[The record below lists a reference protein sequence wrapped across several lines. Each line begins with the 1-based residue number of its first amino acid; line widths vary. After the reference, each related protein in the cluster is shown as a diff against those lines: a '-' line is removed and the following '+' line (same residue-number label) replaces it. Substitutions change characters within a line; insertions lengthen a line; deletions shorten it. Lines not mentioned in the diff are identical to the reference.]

1 MAEQLSNFLRKHLRA
16 ACFSPLSDRREV
28 YWQGGHSYQFL
39 SSMQDRPNRLKQCLY
54 QPLSLVAYSSLSIQ
68 SASTLPACKTRCRR
82 YPCLPCSRLQL
93 HSCRRGQAP
102 LAPASSVSCQSS
114 MFFQLTCFRVV
125 MFHASFTASTGF
137 CCPACP
143 RPSHS
148 GKPIP
153 SRCRHCPWPWPAPA
167 TPSGMSLCSIR
178 MGESR
183 RISQHVR
190 QAMEG
195 PCVVGCRLASVIFLL
210 MPLMA
215 AET

>member
-1 MAEQLSNFLRKHLRA
+1 MTNLESSSEAHTMIPMPAQDIHKTKYPHFWQPFLWPEQLSNFLRKHLRA

-102 LAPASSVSCQSS
+102 LARPARSA
-114 MFFQLTCFRVV
+114 
-125 MFHASFTASTGF
+125 AS
-137 CCPACP
+137 P
-143 RPSHS
+143 
-148 GKPIP
+148 
-153 SRCRHCPWPWPAPA
+153 
-167 TPSGMSLCSIR
+167 LCS
-178 MGESR
+178 S
-183 RISQHVR
+183 S
-190 QAMEG
+190 
-195 PCVVGCRLASVIFLL
+195 
-210 MPLMA
+210 
-215 AET
+215 